1 MSLLFVLHGLTLA
14 LVWFLVV
21 NAAAT
26 LLVVAVAGRLTQQD
40 GATECKPQSARGSTR
55 SPRALILSL
64 SKDVCSAIS
73 AVQRFGAWGSELY
86 RPPAFWL
93 GLRLLPAAVSIGF
106 VAAVFLPSY
115 WKYEPREFAE
125 GFDVTLAALA
135 GVGFTVVATAAARG
149 VAAVRRAS
157 RRAQA
162 WLVLARPVTL
172 GDSSIPAFE
181 IDAAAPIMALVGV
194 LRPRL
199 LIARGVLQALSG
211 EELSAS
217 VAHEIGHQR
226 AWDNLK
232 RLAMRAAPDLMTT
245 TSAARA
251 IERRWASASEQV
263 ADRQACHSG
272 RARCALASALVKVAR
287 LAPPPTPIADP
298 ICTLVEGGEIAFRVQ
313 RLLDDGEPALE
324 GRRSPWRRIG
334 VALPAIAVTLVYGPL
349 LRVVHAATE
358 VLVHT
363 LP

>member
-21 NAAAT
+21 SAAAT

-55 SPRALILSL
+55 SSRALILSL
-64 SKDVCSAIS
+64 SKDAYSAIS
-73 AVQRFGAWGSELY
+73 AVKRFGARDSGLCG
-86 RPPAFWL
+86 RPAFWL
-93 GLRLLPAAVSIGF
+93 WLRLLPAAASIGF

-149 VAAVRRAS
+149 AAAVRRAS

-226 AWDNLK
+226 ARDNLK

-287 LAPPPTPIADP
+287 LTPPVTPIAEP
-298 ICTLVEGGEIAFRVQ
+298 ISTLVDGGDIASRVQ
-313 RLLDDGEPALE
+313 RLLEDGEPQTP
-324 GRRSPWRRIG
+324 RRRVTRPWLAI
-334 VALPAIAVTLVYGPL
+334 ALPALVL
-349 LRVVHAATE
+349 AAYS
-358 VLVHT
+358 
-363 LP
+363 P